1 MGIKPIFDIN
11 NTIAMPTLILCNRN
25 KHRLGTLTPAED
37 FEITPDLSGLNELSF
52 KIYKN
57 NNGVQHP
64 LWDKIKD
71 LKLLYIPE
79 YNEYFELEISKE
91 ESDQTVKSIIGKNLG
106 IAELSQ
112 TILYDIEINTEADIA
127 RDDYEIAKVYDSETP
142 KTSLLC
148 RILSKAPHYTIKH
161 VDASIAEQVRSFS
174 IDNTSIY
181 DFLTNDLA
189 NELNCLVSVGSDRTV
204 SLYDLENVGTDTA
217 IYISKDNLAETIT
230 LEVNKDNIKNTF
242 RVQGGDDVIN
252 AAIAACNPNGTC
264 YINRFSED
272 MLSDMSAELSQK
284 LGTYDSLYNS
294 KLPEYKATMQGLYD
308 SIDKKIYLESGMMP
322 KADLETGDT
331 SPELTEVVT
340 GGSEA
345 SILQKLENILADAGL
360 NSTDTYDWTKYCLNR
375 LISFSDAYQSCLDV
389 LISAGFGDIS
399 HEFHD
404 TVYIPYFN
412 QKSSVDAEIKVREAQ
427 ITEQESLQANY
438 ISTRNSIQ
446 AGLNLENYLG
456 NLLWKEFCAFRREDT
471 YQNDNYISDGLSGA
485 ELIRKAEE
493 LIETANKELY
503 QASEPQY
510 TLSSTIGNLFAIKE
524 FEPLKDTFAVGNWI
538 RIHIDNETYRLRLI
552 DYTIRNDDISHLPVN
567 FSNTVRIPNGISDIQ
582 SVLNT
587 SKSMASSYECVKRQA
602 KRSEATTDTVKTW
615 TEKGMDAAA
624 VSISNSKEQ
633 TVVYDEHGLLCRRYD
648 DVTETYAA
656 EQLKLVNNTLAIT
669 DDNWHS
675 VKSAIGE
682 IYYEDTVTGEL
693 VSAYGVIGQTI
704 VGKLLLGEA
713 LGIYNEGGSMRFT
726 ADGLEITNGVNTFKV
741 NPNDKSRM
749 FSLTKGDSNVL
760 YIDEN
765 GNGVFNGSVY
775 ASNGEFTGTVT
786 ATSGSFK
793 GNVNADTLTANS
805 GGTIAGWK
813 ISSKALYKGT
823 SSLSSTTAGTYLGT
837 DGIRQYSSSQ
847 KYINIINGEITA
859 KGANIEGNLISNNAN
874 ITGGSI
880 SVSNNN
886 SAIILSD
893 GQLAFKYSNASPSYF
908 KCIPSSD
915 DKTNLQ
921 YTSNGNLEM
930 ISHDGISLHATNSS
944 AALCLYHDDKHNI
957 FVNSTW
963 GCGVFGGLL
972 VDSQIVSASD
982 RNLKKDINILSSD
995 NCSDFIYSLQP
1006 VQYKYIDGT
1015 SNRYHHG
1022 FIAQDIKE
1030 SMGDADWGLYVDDPE
1045 NGKGLRYEELI
1056 ADLVAT
1062 VQTQNKRISELE
1074 RKVENLTTQK
1084 ESECDN

>member
-11 NTIAMPTLILCNRN
+11 NTITMPTLILCNRN
-25 KHRLGTLTPAED
+25 KHRLGTLTFAED
-37 FEITPDLSGLNELSF
+37 FEITPDLAGLNELSF

-57 NNGVQHP
+57 NNGIQHP
-64 LWDKIKD
+64 MWDNIKD

-79 YNEYFELEISKE
+79 YDEYFELEISKE
-91 ESDQTVKSIIGKNLG
+91 ESDKTVKSVIGKNLG
-106 IAELSQ
+106 IAEPSQ
-112 TILYDIEINTEADIA
+112 TILYDIEINTESDIA
-127 RDDYEIAKVYDSETP
+127 RNDYEIAKVYDSENP
-142 KTSLLC
+142 KNSLIC
-148 RILSKAPHYTIKH
+148 RVLSKAPHYTIKH
-161 VDASIAEQVRSFS
+161 VDASIAEQIRSFS

-204 SLYDLENVGTDTA
+204 SLYDLENVGTDTT

-230 LEVNKDNIKNTF
+230 LEANKDNIKNTF

-252 AAIAACNPNGTC
+252 ATIAACNPNGTC

-272 MLSDMSAELSQK
+272 MLSDMSLELSQK
-284 LGTYDSLYNS
+284 LSTYDSLYNG
-294 KLPEYKATMQGLYD
+294 KIPEYKAAMQGLYD
-308 SIDKKIYLESGMMP
+308 SIDRKIYLESGMMP
-322 KADLETGDT
+322 NVDLEPGTT
-331 SPELTEVVT
+331 PPELIEKVT
-340 GGSEA
+340 SDSSEA
-345 SILQKLENILADAGL
+345 SVILQKLENILADAGL
-360 NSTDTYDWTKYCLNR
+360 NNADTYDWTKYCLNR
-375 LISFSDAYQSCLDV
+375 LISYSNAYQSCLDV
-389 LISAGFGDIS
+389 LINSGVGDNS
-399 HEFHD
+399 HEFHE
-404 TVYIPYFN
+404 TIYIPYFN

-427 ITEQESLQANY
+427 IAEQVNLQTNY
-438 ISTRNSIQ
+438 ISIRDAIQ
-446 AGLNLENYLG
+446 TELNLENYLG
-456 NLLWKEFCAFRREDT
+456 DLLWKEFCAFRREDT

-493 LIETANKELY
+493 LIAMANKELY
-503 QASEPQY
+503 KASEPQY

-524 FEPLKDTFAVGNWI
+524 FEPLKDSFAVGNWL
-538 RIHIDNETYRLRLI
+538 RIHIDNETYRLRLV

-567 FSNTVRIPNGISDIQ
+567 FSNTVKIPNGISDIQ

-602 KRSEATTDTVKTW
+602 KRSEVTTDTVKTW
-615 TEKGMDAAA
+615 VEKGMDAAA
-624 VSISNSKEQ
+624 VSISNSKDQ
-633 TVVYDEHGLLCRRYD
+633 TVVYDEHGLLCRKYD
-648 DVTETYAA
+648 DVTDTYAA
-656 EQLKLVNNTLAIT
+656 EQLKLINNTLAIT
-669 DDNWHS
+669 NDNWQS

-682 IYYEDTVTGEL
+682 IYYEDPISGEL

-713 LGIYNEGGSMRFT
+713 LGIYNEGGSMKFT
-726 ADGLEITNGVNTFKV
+726 NDGLEITNGVNTFKV
-741 NPNDKSRM
+741 NPNDTDRL
-749 FSLTKGDSNVL
+749 FSLTKGDSNIL

-765 GNGVFNGSVY
+765 GNGIFNGSVY
-775 ASNGEFTGTVT
+775 ASNGEFNGTVN

-793 GNVNADTLTANS
+793 GDVTADTLTANS

-813 ISSKALYKGT
+813 ISSQALYNGT
-823 SSLSSTTAGTYLGT
+823 NSLNSTAAGTYLGT
-837 DGIRQYSSSQ
+837 DGIRQYKSSKQ
-847 KYINIINGEITA
+847 YINISNGEITA
-859 KGANIEGNLISNNAN
+859 KGANIEGSITSNNAQ

-880 SVSNNN
+880 SVSNGA
-886 SAIILSD
+886 STTVLSN
-893 GQLAFKYSNASPSYF
+893 GQLAFKYSNSSPSYF

-915 DKTNLQ
+915 DNTNLQ

-930 ISHDGISLHATNSS
+930 ISKDGISLHATNPS
-944 AALCLYHDDKHNI
+944 AGLFLYHDDNHNI

-972 VDSQIVSASD
+972 VDSQVVSSSD
-982 RNLKKDINILSSD
+982 RDLKKDINILPSD

-1006 VQYKYIDGT
+1006 VQYKYVNGT

-1022 FIAQDIKE
+1022 FIAQDVKE
-1030 SMGDADWGLYVDDPE
+1030 SMGDSDWGLYVDDPA

-1062 VQTQNKRISELE
+1062 VQTQNKRITELE
-1074 RKVENLTTQK
+1074 NRIENLTTPK
-1084 ESECDN
+1084 ESE

>member
-252 AAIAACNPNGTC
+252 AVIAACNPNGTC

-284 LGTYDSLYNS
+284 LGTYNSLYNS
-294 KLPEYKATMQGLYD
+294 KLPEYKAAMQGLYD

-340 GGSEA
+340 GSSEA

-412 QKSSVDAEIKVREAQ
+412 QKSSVDTEIKVREAQ
-427 ITEQESLQANY
+427 IAEQESLQTNY

-524 FEPLKDTFAVGNWI
+524 FEPLKDTFEVGNWI

-726 ADGLEITNGVNTFKV
+726 VDGLEITNGVNTFKV
-741 NPNDKSRM
+741 NPNDTEKL
-749 FSLTKGDSNVL
+749 FSLSNNLGDIL
-760 YIDEN
+760 YVDSF
-765 GNGVFNGSVY
+765 GNGVFDGKIIADKGSIGGWEIYPDNLHNYTGSINIGYDLMLGTYIGTDEIWQRGYNSNTEQYNEVNISQGSIQCNSINICDGLWHSRGKIINVY
-775 ASNGEFTGTVT
+775 NNSGEDWGIYIGSNIYYSGSNPKMNKGEPGLHFPSPDVT
-786 ATSGSFK
+786 APISVLRNFQCLENLYVDG
-793 GNVNADTLTANS
+793 A
-805 GGTIAGWK
+805 TILASSPS
-813 ISSKALYKGT
+813 ISSDRSLKKEI
-823 SSLSSTTAGTYLGT
+823 SSLSEKTT
-837 DGIRQYSSSQ
+837 
-847 KYINIINGEITA
+847 
-859 KGANIEGNLISNNAN
+859 
-874 ITGGSI
+874 
-880 SVSNNN
+880 
-886 SAIILSD
+886 
-893 GQLAFKYSNASPSYF
+893 
-908 KCIPSSD
+908 
-915 DKTNLQ
+915 
-921 YTSNGNLEM
+921 
-930 ISHDGISLHATNSS
+930 
-944 AALCLYHDDKHNI
+944 
-957 FVNSTW
+957 
-963 GCGVFGGLL
+963 
-972 VDSQIVSASD
+972 
-982 RNLKKDINILSSD
+982 
-995 NCSDFIYSLQP
+995 SDFIYSLQP
-1006 VQYKYIDGT
+1006 VQYKYISGT